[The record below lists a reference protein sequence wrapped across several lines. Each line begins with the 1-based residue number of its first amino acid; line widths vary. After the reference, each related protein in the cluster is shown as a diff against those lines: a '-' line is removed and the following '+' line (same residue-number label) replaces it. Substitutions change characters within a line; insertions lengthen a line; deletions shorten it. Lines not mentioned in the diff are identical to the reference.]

1 MSESCIYA
9 GTLRHRRHLE
19 REREFTYPISL
30 LYLDLDELPTLLGG
44 LLVTTRP
51 GAARVRREDYLG
63 PQQLPLREAVQELV
77 AHEAGAP
84 PAGPIRLLTHPRM
97 FGHCFNPVSFY
108 YCWAGTA
115 LETVVAEVTNTPW
128 RERQCYVLRP
138 PSPTEHVLAAE
149 FGKALHVSP
158 FMDMEQHYSARFTPP
173 EETLSVH
180 IESRPRGSETL
191 AFDATLALRRRPL
204 NEATLR
210 AMVARYPLA
219 TLRTVA
225 LIYTQAVRIR
235 LAGVHLRPHPVR
247 S

>member
-19 REREFTYPISL
+19 REREFTYPVSM
-30 LYLDLDELPTLLGG
+30 LYLDLDELQSLLGG
-44 LLVTTRP
+44 LLVARRP
-51 GAARVRREDYLG
+51 GAVRVRREDYLG
-63 PQQLPLREAVQELV
+63 PQELALRDAVRELV
-77 AHEAGAP
+77 AQEAGAP
-84 PAGPIRLLTHPRM
+84 PCGPIRLLTHPRM

-108 YCWAGTA
+108 YCWTGAA
-115 LETVVAEVTNTPW
+115 LESVVAEVTNTPW
-128 RERQCYVLRP
+128 RERHAYVLRP
-138 PSPTEHVLAAE
+138 SVPTEHVLAAE

-158 FMDMEQHYSARFTPP
+158 FMDMEQHYTARLTPP
-173 EETLSVH
+173 GDTLSVH
-180 IESRPRGSETL
+180 IESRPNGSEEL
-191 AFDATLALRRRPL
+191 AFDATLALHRRPL

-210 AMVARYPLA
+210 GMVARYPLA

-225 LIYTQAVRIR
+225 LIYTQAVRVR

>member
-1 MSESCIYA
+1 VSESCIYA

-128 RERQCYVLRP
+128 RERHAYVLRP

-173 EETLSVH
+173 
-180 IESRPRGSETL
+180 L